1 MSLRSRL
8 LVATGI
14 AVVIGLVVVDS
25 LTYVM
30 VTRSQLTQVDDAL
43 ERAHAPVEQL
53 ANGDPS
59 SWRTIPE
66 IAPGLFIAI
75 LDQSG
80 EALYVSQGRRTGDH
94 DDAAVGDLTR
104 IDVQSRNQ
112 TVTTANGDGLRLHT
126 DRLDNSSTLL
136 VGQSLH
142 EIEETQDRLLVALLA
157 ASAAALAAILAIAW
171 WLIRIGLRPLTRM
184 QQSAAAI
191 DDDDLGDSRV
201 PGDDQPTEVGQLA
214 KTLNAMLAR
223 LDAARLE
230 RETSMRDLQASEARM
245 RQFVA
250 DASHE
255 LRTPVA
261 ATAAYAELFDK
272 GARDHPDDLERSMTG
287 IRAETARMAALVD
300 DLLLLARIDET
311 RPPENAEVDL
321 TELVL
326 AALDAARAVEPGRTW
341 KLHMPEVVT
350 VRGDGPRLRQ
360 VVDNLISNIR
370 THTPADGEAKISLT
384 GTAET
389 ATLTVSD
396 TGPGVDDA
404 ALARL
409 TDRFFR
415 VNESRTRTAGGN
427 GLGLSITQSIIEA
440 HGGTLAIAHND
451 PRGLR
456 ATVTLPRR

>member
-8 LVATGI
+8 LIATGI
-14 AVVIGLVVVDS
+14 AVLVGLVVVDS
-25 LTYVM
+25 LTYVL
-30 VTRSQLTQVDDAL
+30 VSRSQLSQVDDAL
-43 ERAHAPVEQL
+43 ERAHSPVEEL

-59 SWRTIPE
+59 NWPIIPE
-66 IAPGLFIAI
+66 IAPGLFVAI
-75 LDQSG
+75 VDPSG
-80 EALYVSQGRRTGDH
+80 EVLFVSHARRSGD
-94 DDAAVGDLTR
+94 DPLVGDLTR
-104 IDVQSRNQ
+104 IDVRSRNQ
-112 TVTTANGDGLRLHT
+112 TVTVANGDGLRLHT
-126 DRLDNSSTLL
+126 DRLDNGSTLL

-142 EIEETQDRLLVALLA
+142 EIEETQGRLLVALLA

-171 WLIRIGLRPLTRM
+171 WLIRIGLRPLTRV

-214 KTLNAMLAR
+214 NTLNAMLDR
-223 LDAARLE
+223 LDTARSE

-255 LRTPVA
+255 LRTPIA

-287 IRAETARMAALVD
+287 IRAETARMAGLVD
-300 DLLLLARIDET
+300 DLLLLARLDET
-311 RPPENAEVDL
+311 RPQENAEVDL
-321 TELVL
+321 TEVML
-326 AALDAARAVEPGRTW
+326 AALDTARALEPDRIW

-370 THTPADGEAKISLT
+370 THTPADAEAKMSLT
-384 GTAET
+384 STPET

-396 TGPGVDDA
+396 TGRGVDNA
-404 ALARL
+404 ALAHL

-427 GLGLSITQSIIEA
+427 GLGLAITQSIIQA
-440 HGGTLAIAHND
+440 HGGTIAMSHND
-451 PRGLR
+451 PHGLR
-456 ATVTLPRR
+456 ATVTLPRT